1 MVSVKCGNA
10 DLPPMMDA
18 VEAREIEV
26 ISPGGRRTLWKGAA
40 SNRVLKVMEETG
52 LKLCDKARSIR

>member
-1 MVSVKCGNA
+1 
-10 DLPPMMDA
+10 MMDA